1 MKNYSSRTELHSD
14 INFLRSIIDD
24 QEYLNYL
31 IIQLVDCWKDTSP
44 DSPWFTENK
53 NENDFEAATTLVK
66 ISRDTGKSNQWKG
79 EHTVFNQVNTH
90 SYNLRS
96 KR

>member
-1 MKNYSSRTELHSD
+1 MKIYSSRTELQSD

-31 IIQLVDCWKDTSP
+31 IIQLVDCWKESSP
-44 DSPWFTENK
+44 DSPWVGENL
-53 NENDFEAATTLVK
+53 NEGDLNAANTLVK
-66 ISRDTGKSNQWKG
+66 ISKDTGKSNQWKG
-79 EHTVFNQVNTH
+79 EHTVFYQVNH

>member
-1 MKNYSSRTELHSD
+1 MKIYSSRTELQSD
-14 INFLRSIIDD
+14 INFLRSIIYD

-31 IIQLVDCWKDTSP
+31 IIQLVDCWKESSP
-44 DSPWFTENK
+44 DSPWVGENL
-53 NENDFEAATTLVK
+53 NEDDFNVANTLVK
-66 ISRDTGKSNQWKG
+66 ISKDSGKSNQWKG
-79 EHTVFNQVNTH
+79 EHTVFNEVNSH